1 MGASP
6 KGTRG
11 KNPLVTRPLRL
22 ALRAIHFPRKRGKSY
37 PDLMPARR
45 PPTESSPAYKRFKE
59 SMHIDYGKWRDGEPY
74 DIPALAEVTPEERN
88 MLVDELLT
96 MNLDWREIEALRAL
110 GTPKALKRV
119 GQAAK
124 EDEGG
129 GAAEALVAKVED
141 EGWSDETEEDLIRQ
155 LENMRSME
163 GSSDRLFDLCE
174 EHPTPKVMEQL
185 MRSARIQS
193 DEAMRYSAGAL
204 LLYLT
209 GHAEDRHGLNEH
221 RPMLL
226 ELNSSD
232 YKTYKA
238 TVAWLEDLVVNPK
251 R

>member
-1 MGASP
+1 
-6 KGTRG
+6 
-11 KNPLVTRPLRL
+11 
-22 ALRAIHFPRKRGKSY
+22 
-37 PDLMPARR
+37 MPAR
-45 PPTESSPAYKRFKE
+45 PPPPERSPAYKRFKA
-59 SMHIDYGKWRDGEPY
+59 SMIIDYGKWRDGEPY
-74 DIPALAEVTPEERN
+74 DIPALAEVTPEERD

-119 GQAAK
+119 GRAAR
-124 EDEGG
+124 EDTGG
-129 GAAEALVAKVED
+129 GAAEALVSEVESK
-141 EGWSDETEEDLIRQ
+141 GWSDEAEDQLIRQ

-174 EHPTPKVMEQL
+174 AHPTPKVIEQL
-185 MRSARIQS
+185 LRNARTQS

-209 GHAEDRHGLNEH
+209 GHAEDRHGWNDH

-232 YKTYKA
+232 YRTYKA
-238 TVAWLEDLVVNPK
+238 TVAWLENLVANPK
-251 R
+251 K